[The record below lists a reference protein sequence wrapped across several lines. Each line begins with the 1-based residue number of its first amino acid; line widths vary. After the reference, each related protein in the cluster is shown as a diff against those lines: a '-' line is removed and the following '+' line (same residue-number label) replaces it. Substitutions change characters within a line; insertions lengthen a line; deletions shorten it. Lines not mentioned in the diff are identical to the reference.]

1 MLLLKLESL
10 SPADLRSRTA
20 NRRRQ
25 AAPAVLSAP
34 GRTCERRRRLARRS
48 SGHVWSRGGDRRAVA
63 VFRYRQRRPGR
74 PTSQVVRIPKWSE
87 FQEVTAEYEVSLILR
102 DHRSDPKTSVERT
115 SARVVRI
122 RRRVEPID
130 LIDGIKIVVE
140 RIEVVESL
148 GVHVRDDAHVD
159 ER

>member
-1 MLLLKLESL
+1 MNVGEGSL
-10 SPADLRSRTA
+10 
-20 NRRRQ
+20 
-25 AAPAVLSAP
+25 
-34 GRTCERRRRLARRS
+34 
-48 SGHVWSRGGDRRAVA
+48 GDRADTYGLEEETDA
-63 VFRYRQRRPGR
+63 LLRYFDTDSDVQDDRLLR
-74 PTSQVVRIPKWSE
+74 WSE
-87 FQEVTAEYEVSLILR
+87 FQELTAEYEVSLILR

-130 LIDGIKIVVE
+130 LIDGVKIVVE

-148 GVHVRDDAHVD
+148 GVHVRDDARVD